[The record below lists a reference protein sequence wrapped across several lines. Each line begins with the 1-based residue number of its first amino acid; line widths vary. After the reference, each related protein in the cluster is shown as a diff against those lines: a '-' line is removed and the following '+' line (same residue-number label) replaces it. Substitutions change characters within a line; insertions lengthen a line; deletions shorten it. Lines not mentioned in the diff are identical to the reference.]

1 MGNEHHILGSFT
13 PLFFKANNFFRDTIF
28 KKMAPLGFETMFS
41 NYVFVFAIMIVIE
54 FHAVLILDEN

>member
-1 MGNEHHILGSFT
+1 
-13 PLFFKANNFFRDTIF
+13 
-28 KKMAPLGFETMFS
+28 MAPLGFETMFS